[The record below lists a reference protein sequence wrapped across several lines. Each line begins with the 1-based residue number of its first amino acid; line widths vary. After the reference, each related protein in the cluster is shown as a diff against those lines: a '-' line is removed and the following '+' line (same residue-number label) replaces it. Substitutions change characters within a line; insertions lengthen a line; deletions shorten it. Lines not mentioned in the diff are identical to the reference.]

1 MSNSGLSHSAAK
13 VWRRA
18 RKSAACAWSIPRAAK
33 SITGVARKVTIT
45 CASSGRF
52 EGCSVKVICPLRYR
66 PVTLVN
72 MAVLLPSLTQWV
84 NRIVAEE
91 TAECKWYDRG
101 APNGLRVSRR
111 LEGITLIDRQ
121 GIIIASRYQNRPD
134 PAGRLHTLV
143 GRRTQAGVFVRF
155 LSVMIAR
162 LNEID
167 SVVTY
172 HVDQP
177 MLLGNASRPDICT
190 QVPQRFGFAHTAERI
205 THDGFQQGQYP

>member
-101 APNGLRVSRR
+101 APNVSRFSCAAVK
-111 LEGITLIDRQ
+111 DRHDCRSESTFQ
-121 GIIIASRYQNRPD
+121 KSPD
-134 PAGRLHTLV
+134 LAAAQ
-143 GRRTQAGVFVRF
+143 RR
-155 LSVMIAR
+155 
-162 LNEID
+162 
-167 SVVTY
+167 
-172 HVDQP
+172 
-177 MLLGNASRPDICT
+177 
-190 QVPQRFGFAHTAERI
+190 
-205 THDGFQQGQYP
+205 